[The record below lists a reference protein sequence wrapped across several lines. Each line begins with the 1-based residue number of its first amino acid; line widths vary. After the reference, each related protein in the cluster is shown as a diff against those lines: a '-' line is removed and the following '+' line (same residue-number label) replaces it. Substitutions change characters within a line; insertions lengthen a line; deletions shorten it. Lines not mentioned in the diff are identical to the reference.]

1 MSPLFFLPSALSSS
15 LSPPSLPLSLIAVD
29 VERGVCGLLNMGNTC
44 YMNAGLQCIRNL
56 PEIATYYLSTRLYD
70 AMLILRYSI
79 RIGLVESACLSLK
92 EIGAYSTV
100 YSDCIAILQL
110 SCRAHIYCIMYR
122 C

>member
-1 MSPLFFLPSALSSS
+1 MPPLFFLPL
-15 LSPPSLPLSLIAVD
+15 PPSLPLSLIAVD

-70 AMLILRYSI
+70 TMLILCYSI

-92 EIGAYSTV
+92 VIGAYSTV
-100 YSDCIAILQL
+100 YSDYITILQL
-110 SCRAHIYCIMYR
+110 SYN
-122 C
+122 